1 MRRQGKYMLNK
12 LPQLQYTLTPN
23 SVNPAEAVDYI
34 NSHIE
39 NYYCETMSVDI
50 SYMNILDACR
60 VSTLCST
67 QHYIKYPNGKI
78 TWKVSS
84 DSVKEFNK
92 DLELGNSEYIL

>member
-1 MRRQGKYMLNK
+1 MQNK
-12 LPQLQYTLTPN
+12 LPQLEYALTPDCV
-23 SVNPAEAVDYI
+23 SPMETVNQINTYI
-34 NSHIE
+34 NSH
-39 NYYCETMSVDI
+39 YCENIKVDI
-50 SYMNILDACR
+50 SLMNVLDACY

-84 DSVKEFNK
+84 ESVKEFNK